1 MRLAHGLPQKIEL
14 PCMAGE
20 ARVCGMNDSISKQD
34 ISKQALGIGQEIDGP
49 GRVYF
54 EQPVLDNL
62 LETMMELA
70 AEVWTIRDRQAV
82 MEKVLA
88 EKGIDAAALIEMHV
102 PAAEELAE
110 RKALREAFVAR
121 LLAGFLR
128 RPEGRKP
135 EGVKGE

>member
-1 MRLAHGLPQKIEL
+1 
-14 PCMAGE
+14 
-20 ARVCGMNDSISKQD
+20 MNDS
-34 ISKQALGIGQEIDGP
+34 ISKQALGIGEEIDGP

-54 EQPVLDNL
+54 EQPVIDNL

-82 MEKVLA
+82 LEKVLA
-88 EKGIDAAALIEMHV
+88 DKGIDAAALIEMHV
-102 PAAEELAE
+102 PGADELAE

-128 RPEGRKP
+128 RPEGA
-135 EGVKGE
+135 KGE

>member
-1 MRLAHGLPQKIEL
+1 MRAAHDLSQKIEL
-14 PCMAGE
+14 PCMDVAASVG
-20 ARVCGMNDSISKQD
+20 GMTDD
-34 ISKQALGIGQEIDGP
+34 ISKQALSKATLGIGEEIDGP

-82 MEKVLA
+82 LEKVLA
-88 EKGIDAAALIEMHV
+88 GQGIDAAALIELHV
-102 PAAEELAE
+102 PGADELAE
-110 RKALREAFVAR
+110 RKALREAFVGR

-128 RPEGRKP
+128 RPEGRK
-135 EGVKGE
+135 GA

>member
-1 MRLAHGLPQKIEL
+1 MRAAYGLPQKIEL
-14 PCMAGE
+14 PCMARQ
-20 ARVCGMNDSISKQD
+20 ASILAMNDS
-34 ISKQALGIGQEIDGP
+34 ISKQALGIGEEIDGP

-54 EQPVLDNL
+54 EQPVIDNL

-82 MEKVLA
+82 LEKVLA
-88 EKGIDAAALIEMHV
+88 DKGIDAAALIEMHV
-102 PAAEELAE
+102 PGADELAE

-128 RPEGRKP
+128 RPEGA
-135 EGVKGE
+135 KGE